1 MQPAESADSK
11 TPSTVGPKKRHRVW
25 AAVGLIALVVIGVGV
40 YEAVG
45 VIRGP
50 EVHPGTPPPAAAA
63 LTPDEKAYYDYV
75 APRLHDLIAELRL
88 LAQLGGQKS
97 RNIIV
102 LQRHYTRASDLIDEI
117 QTYQAQ
123 HPLPNRFA
131 PAATP
136 LAAGVAQVQTAMSN
150 AESAFFKFQFAKLG
164 DLLNQFNGGADT
176 VNQAVTLLDQLGGG
190 TPVSSYATP

>member
-1 MQPAESADSK
+1 M
-11 TPSTVGPKKRHRVW
+11 W
-25 AAVGLIALVVIGVGV
+25 ALIGVVVLAVIGIGV

-50 EVHPGTPPPAAAA
+50 AVHPGTPPPAAAA

-75 APRLHDLIAELRL
+75 APRLHDLIAELHL
-88 LAQLGGQKS
+88 LAQMGGQKS

-164 DLLNQFNGGADT
+164 DLLAQFDGGADT
-176 VNQAVTLLDQLGGG
+176 VNQAVMLLDQLGGG
-190 TPVSSYATP
+190 TPVAKLATP